1 MSGLSTHKMKSCC
14 LHQQKKHRGRAQAM
28 TTVSLGNCWLSG
40 PTSSIIVIVWFL
52 FHMATKEEIQN
63 LRRDL
68 QQGGLGKTFPL
79 GICRRTNTIE
89 TLEYCHYGIV
99 TGTFDPCAFPG

>member
-1 MSGLSTHKMKSCC
+1 
-14 LHQQKKHRGRAQAM
+14 M